1 MSTVVSEWNTSFQ
14 TIQQQISAFNRIPT
28 LESEQVDK
36 INAVVVRETAR
47 LKELSDQITGRLED
61 LNRRCGMRLQSA
73 RSLLIAGVVGFASKI
88 CTGVALYLTT
98 FCPSIISK
106 EAGFGVAMV
115 GLACDF
121 TATVYVN
128 KVSLVLQESS
138 SLLSITQEGKEQ
150 AIKFAHFLETLKK
163 VMTIQE
169 LYLSRSLSPSPQPA
183 FFTEECDQLIS
194 KCLHSYEE
202 LNQDYQS
209 EEAYLKTLSCVIGGL
224 PKDDPLKEE
233 LENLSTYQLKK
244 TASTAQEPLHFHYT
258 PDPGKG
264 SRSSSISLLE
274 EEKGQPWTGEQ
285 GKPGNTYGPHVR
297 NSISLQVTSDYDKRL
312 EKIKQTAQS
321 RFKLSKPVPYLFSR
335 RGARLE

>member
-1 MSTVVSEWNTSFQ
+1 MSTVASQWMMSFK
-14 TIQQQISAFNRIPT
+14 TIQQQISEFNKIPT

-47 LKELSDQITGRLED
+47 LKELSNEITERLED
-61 LNRRCGMRLQSA
+61 LNHRCGMRLQST

-115 GLACDF
+115 GLTCDF

-150 AIKFAHFLETLKK
+150 AIKFAHFLDTLKK
-163 VMTIQE
+163 VMAMQE
-169 LYLSRSLSPSPQPA
+169 LYLSHSPSTSPQHPFSTA
-183 FFTEECDQLIS
+183 ECDQLIS
-194 KCLHSYEE
+194 NCLHSYEK
-202 LNQDYQS
+202 LPQNYQS

-244 TASTAQEPLHFHYT
+244 TATTAQEPLQIHYT
-258 PDPGKG
+258 VEKGKG

-274 EEKGQPWTGEQ
+274 DEKEQSWTGEQ
-285 GKPGNTYGPHVR
+285 GKPGSTYGPHVR
-297 NSISLQVTSDYDKRL
+297 NSVSLQVTSDYDKRL
-312 EKIKQTAQS
+312 EKLKQTAQS